1 MLKETMY
8 KELRDAMEIYERNI
22 LGIAWNTPKDDIEE
36 SVLCEF
42 LRNEKN
48 KENKNSPYTELEQ
61 IFQECMYGD
70 KDRKYFFEM
79 AEQICKNRKN
89 SIAKDVK
96 DLVKK
101 IVAEEVCADGLS
113 ENEMKL
119 LKDALQ
125 TGILIAQAK
134 AFLYDAGYP
143 VENKK
148 NTDKDKLVV
157 NGIKRRQD
165 VILELAER
173 YLIKKG
179 NNAFANGSAAELG
192 SKQFK
197 EQSLK
202 LFDSI
207 QREKCNK
214 IFLPLY
220 IDRNTGA
227 GIYILGVKCLSEDV
241 LVEGAR
247 RCVEAE
253 RRCVEAERKCAEA
266 KRKCAEAKRK
276 CAEDKRKCAEA
287 KRKNWNKFNCHFTYI
302 RWEEIIIGG
311 YMKNSISLYVQACGN
326 DLDEAI
332 DFFEYEQEQS
342 YEVFS
347 DVNEELIDGVED
359 KYRVYFDNDCV
370 TPKDV
375 KDYREKRKQDL
386 ARGIF

>member
-36 SVLCEF
+36 SVF

-79 AEQICKNRKN
+79 AERICKNRKN

-241 LVEGAR
+241 LVEGGR

-253 RRCVEAERKCAEA
+253 RRCVEAARKCAEA
-266 KRKCAEAKRK
+266 KRKCAEA
-276 CAEDKRKCAEA
+276 KRKCAEA

>member
-1 MLKETMY
+1 MY

-36 SVLCEF
+36 PVLCEF

-79 AEQICKNRKN
+79 AERICKNRKN

-247 RCVEAE
+247 RCS
-253 RRCVEAERKCAEA
+253 
-266 KRKCAEAKRK
+266 
-276 CAEDKRKCAEA
+276 EA

-332 DFFEYEQEQS
+332 DFF
-342 YEVFS
+342 
-347 DVNEELIDGVED
+347 I
-359 KYRVYFDNDCV
+359 
-370 TPKDV
+370 
-375 KDYREKRKQDL
+375 
-386 ARGIF
+386 

>member
-36 SVLCEF
+36 PVLCEF

-79 AEQICKNRKN
+79 AERICKNRKN

-247 RCVEAE
+247 RCS
-253 RRCVEAERKCAEA
+253 
-266 KRKCAEAKRK
+266 
-276 CAEDKRKCAEA
+276 EA